1 MARSKVRWNGS
12 SRNAC
17 AAMFLRVSL
26 LRFILVTFLLAA
38 VVSLR
43 AETRL
48 PARRMANDG
57 VAQAPKGIPLLPT
70 LLNGYAIR
78 PPWMVAGVDYAVG
91 VPYGTKLKDP
101 STIAMAGVSVNAGA
115 HIVYI
120 SASNVTLD
128 GYDFGSAGGW
138 SIYIRAG
145 VADVVVQNSHFLVD
159 ANNVVPINAGV
170 GAGNLTVRCN
180 AFDGGRRRSDDVWA
194 LVNYNGSGTFIA
206 QYNSFLD
213 APSDAIDFSAGTMR
227 TIVTNN
233 VFENLGTSP
242 GSHPDSVQYVGVNAN
257 NSVIAFN
264 TIYQPNPSGM
274 QGIQLAAQNGSILT
288 NTSIAN
294 NVIVAKK
301 SASQTMSYSIAIQ
314 QGSGNTINGVTVN
327 DNYIDFSGAW
337 GPFYPPSGKDL
348 VFDGNM
354 DMVTGTRIVPPAGA
368 ASR

>member
-1 MARSKVRWNGS
+1 ML
-12 SRNAC
+12 
-17 AAMFLRVSL
+17 LRGSL
-26 LRFILVTFLLAA
+26 LRFILVAFLLTA

-43 AETRL
+43 AETQL

-57 VAQAPKGIPLLPT
+57 SAQAPKGIPLLPT

-78 PPWMVAGVDYAVG
+78 PPWIVAGVDYAVG
-91 VPYGTKLKDP
+91 VPSGTKLKDP
-101 STIAMAGVSVNAGA
+101 ETIAMVGVSVN
-115 HIVYI
+115 
-120 SASNVTLD
+120 SNTHTIRITTGDVTLD
-128 GYDFGSAGGW
+128 GYDFGLAGGW
-138 SIYIRAG
+138 GIYIQDGATDT
-145 VADVVVQNSHFLVD
+145 VIQNSHFLVG

-170 GAGNLTVRCN
+170 GVGNLAVRCN
-180 AFDGGRRRSDDVWA
+180 AFDGGGRRSDDVWA
-194 LVNYNGSGTFIA
+194 LVNYNGSGTFTA
-206 QYNSFLD
+206 QYNSFLN
-213 APSDAIDFSAGTMR
+213 ATSDAIDFNAGTMR
-227 TIVTNN
+227 TIVEYN
-233 VFENLGTSP
+233 VFENLGTNP
-242 GSHPDSVQYVGVNAN
+242 GSHPDSVQYVGVNAS

-274 QGIQLAAQNGSILT
+274 QGIQLAAQNGSILA
-288 NTSIAN
+288 NTSITN

-354 DMVTGTRIVPPAGA
+354 DMVAGTRIVPPAGA